1 MGRIVRKCRF
11 YFLPL
16 ECVWAY
22 MTTSQR
28 SSIKIIHLSHTHTHT
43 HKFQTQPLETEGKQ
57 THFCKK
63 AKHKMKWHLQ
73 SLEENDYL
81 KVIYRQNENLTIIE
95 TYKRYVSFLLIH
107 DKLPQVDI

>member
-1 MGRIVRKCRF
+1 M
-11 YFLPL
+11 
-16 ECVWAY
+16 
-22 MTTSQR
+22 
-28 SSIKIIHLSHTHTHT
+28 SIKIIHLSHT